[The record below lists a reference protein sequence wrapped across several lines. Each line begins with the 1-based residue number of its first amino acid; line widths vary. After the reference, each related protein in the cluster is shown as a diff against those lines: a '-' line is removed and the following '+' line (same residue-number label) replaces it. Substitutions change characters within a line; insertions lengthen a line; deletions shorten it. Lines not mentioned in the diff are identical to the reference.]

1 MTLKLSKIEA
11 ETVLEWFEYTH
22 ADSQHYGN
30 GLAMFPFEKMLVD
43 KLNATEEGGT
53 IDIADNEL
61 VTIYNWME
69 KAIDKDFG
77 SQTYLLP
84 IEDFLYKKLN
94 KALKEIEKD
103 SGNNQ

>member
-30 GLAMFPFEKMLVD
+30 GLAMFPFEKIIVD
-43 KLNATEEGGT
+43 KMNALAEGGT
-53 IDIADNEL
+53 VELAENEIAA
-61 VTIYNWME
+61 VHNWME
-69 KAIDKDFG
+69 KATDKDFG

-84 IEDFLYKKLN
+84 IENMLHSKLN
-94 KALKEIEKD
+94 KAMKEMEKD
-103 SGNNQ
+103 SGKQ